1 MVIIKVQPVSKLL
14 LVLSSQN
21 LEAKSD
27 PKIPDTIEVF
37 FFFRSLMRANDF
49 GACAL

>member
-37 FFFRSLMRANDF
+37 FFRSLMRANDF

>member
-21 LEAKSD
+21 VEAKSD
-27 PKIPDTIEVF
+27 RKIPDTVEV
-37 FFFRSLMRANDF
+37 FFRSLMRANDF

>member
-27 PKIPDTIEVF
+27 PKIPDTIEGFFKVF
-37 FFFRSLMRANDF
+37 NE
-49 GACAL
+49 G

>member
-27 PKIPDTIEVF
+27 PKIPDTIKG